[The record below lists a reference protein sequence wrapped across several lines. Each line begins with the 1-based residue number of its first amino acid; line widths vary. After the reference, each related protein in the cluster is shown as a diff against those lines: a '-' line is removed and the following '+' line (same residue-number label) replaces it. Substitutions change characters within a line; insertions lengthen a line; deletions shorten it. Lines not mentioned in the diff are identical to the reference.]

1 MKYRYTWI
9 NENCV
14 HSIVRL
20 LKVAH
25 SSKSI
30 LLSLNIHKILIDAPE
45 TGERSSDTAFSSYTR
60 ESSEVRVNSSEN
72 NGCGE
77 RNENRNWKAR
87 RLTLTQVNFPVIHTD
102 FVTYLMPL
110 STSTSDWVTLSEYT
124 EGMRQTWEVKAEN
137 LLKHWALPQWALTS
151 LRLHRNNG
159 QKRLY
164 LIWRHKMVFTVVGK
178 R

>member
-1 MKYRYTWI
+1 M
-9 NENCV
+9 
-14 HSIVRL
+14 
-20 LKVAH
+20 AH

-124 EGMRQTWEVKAEN
+124 EGMRQT
-137 LLKHWALPQWALTS
+137 
-151 LRLHRNNG
+151 
-159 QKRLY
+159 
-164 LIWRHKMVFTVVGK
+164 
-178 R
+178 